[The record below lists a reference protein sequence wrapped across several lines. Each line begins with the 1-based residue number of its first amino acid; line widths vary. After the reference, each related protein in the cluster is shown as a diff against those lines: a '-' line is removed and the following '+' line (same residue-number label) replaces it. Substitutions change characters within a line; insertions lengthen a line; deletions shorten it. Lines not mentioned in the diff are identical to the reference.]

1 MANSLFYNRDHNV
14 VAADGDG
21 LAQSVH
27 DAQGISEIDASDL
40 NLVHALEGARGARV
54 DWEGTE
60 EALTA
65 GTVQSA
71 TTLSALVLR
80 NGAGATVLNI
90 RDEDGAGALVYGPIT
105 IAANAERVI
114 VFPEQIPASVF
125 ATGVFIDV
133 DSGGLNAT
141 PGFLIP

>member
-1 MANSLFYNRDHNV
+1 MANSLFYNRDHNK

-21 LAQSVH
+21 LAVSDH
-27 DAQGISEIDASDL
+27 GAQGISEINASDL
-40 NLVHALEGARGARV
+40 NLVHAVEGARGARV

-60 EALTA
+60 ETLTA

-71 TTLSALVLR
+71 TTLSAIVLR

-90 RDEDGAGALVYGPIT
+90 RDEDGTGTLVVGPIT

-114 VFPEQIPASVF
+114 VFPEQIPATVF

-133 DSGGLNAT
+133 DSGALNAT